1 MIDIV
6 SVLNKLA
13 CQRPIFHSEADFQ
26 HALAW
31 EIHKKIP
38 QASVHLELPVEVNQQ
53 SLHIDIWVV
62 TDVEI
67 LAIELKYKTKKLTSL
82 ISNKQFQLKDQRA
95 QDTGRYDFIK
105 DIQRLEFLALDRR
118 NVTGYAILL
127 TNDPSY
133 WQNSS
138 SSKTVDAEFRLQDG
152 RILGGHLNW
161 GDKASDGTKKNREQ
175 TLFLKGKYT
184 LDWKDFSIVEEKA
197 NGVFRQL
204 TVQVE
209 KSALREQD

>member
-1 MIDIV
+1 MFNVQETLD
-6 SVLNKLA
+6 SLLA
-13 CQRPIFHSEADFQ
+13 MRPIFHSEADFQ

-31 EIHKKIP
+31 EIHKKFP
-38 QASVHLELPVEVNQQ
+38 QASVRLELPVKVNQQ

-67 LAIELKYKTKKLTSL
+67 LAIELKYKTKMLTHL
-82 ISNKQFQLKDQRA
+82 INNEQFKLKDQRA
-95 QDTGRYDFIK
+95 QDIGRYDFIK
-105 DIQRLEFLALDRR
+105 DIQRLEYLALDRR

-138 SSKTVDAEFRLQDG
+138 SSKTVDAELGLQDG

-161 GDKASDGTKKNREQ
+161 GDKASDGTRKNREQ

-209 KSALREQD
+209 KSVLREQD